1 MRAHHIIQAA
11 RIVTCT
17 SHYARRR
24 RLRFGQCAA
33 ERLVAR
39 NLHANE
45 AGRVFSRVGVA
56 PNCNAI
62 AVMSSAYSMARPPTA
77 QRLPELRS
85 DSILHD
91 SILHGATS
99 NLHFWGVGGPRAMVA
114 LSPRVATL
122 IWAPRGSDVLRLEVI
137 AAQHAAGR
145 LARTAV
151 DARVIVGS
159 GHRRSARDAW
169 RQRRDPP
176 LGCSFLAG
184 TAFAKFEAESL
195 FLGNAFTS
203 NSAKAGHGTPWSLH
217 GGSTAPGAPQ
227 PSVVAMGSAHCGR
240 RGLTTHQFRD
250 RARGPVFV

>member
-1 MRAHHIIQAA
+1 
-11 RIVTCT
+11 
-17 SHYARRR
+17 
-24 RLRFGQCAA
+24 
-33 ERLVAR
+33 
-39 NLHANE
+39 
-45 AGRVFSRVGVA
+45 
-56 PNCNAI
+56 
-62 AVMSSAYSMARPPTA
+62 
-77 QRLPELRS
+77 
-85 DSILHD
+85 
-91 SILHGATS
+91 
-99 NLHFWGVGGPRAMVA
+99 MVA

-203 NSAKAGHGTPWSLH
+203 NSAKAGSRNAMVPARRIDSAGRAPAKRRRDGLCSLWATR
-217 GGSTAPGAPQ
+217 SDDASIP
-227 PSVVAMGSAHCGR
+227 
-240 RGLTTHQFRD
+240 
-250 RARGPVFV
+250 